1 MDESSTIQLTD
12 NPIDTQGVL
21 AAVAT
26 HAAGAVVLFLGTA
39 REFTEGRQTV
49 SLDYEAYRPMAERT
63 LTDLANQALRRWAI
77 EKLCIVHRLGHVPLG
92 EASVAVAVST
102 AHRAA
107 AFEAGQWIIDSLKEI
122 VPIWKKETWIDGTTD
137 WIHPGMGKEDS

>member
-1 MDESSTIQLTD
+1 MDAPAMIQLTD
-12 NPIDTQGVL
+12 NPIDTQAVL

-26 HAAGAVVLFLGTA
+26 PAAGAIVLFLGTT
-39 REFTEGRQTV
+39 REFTDGRQTT
-49 SLDYEAYRPMAERT
+49 SLDYEAYRPMAEKT
-63 LTDLANQALRRWAI
+63 LADLAEAARRRWPI

-107 AFEAGQWIIDSLKEI
+107 AFKAGQWLIDSLKQS
-122 VPIWKKETWIDGTTD
+122 VPIWKKETWADGNTE
-137 WIHPGMGKEDS
+137 WVHPGMEPK

>member
-1 MDESSTIQLTD
+1 MDESSKIQLTD

-63 LTDLANQALRRWAI
+63 LTDLANQALLRWAI

-122 VPIWKKETWIDGTTD
+122 VPIWKKETWLDRTTD